1 MPPSRDWRLGKKAEA
16 EAEAGLEESEIE
28 VGNVGGS
35 AAGFVG
41 RVAARVA
48 DNSQL
53 AEGIVVV
60 GGGTQY
66 TRVGQLVGA
75 VDVVVEGA
83 AGTGFVARVL
93 LTWADIQ
100 PG

>member
-1 MPPSRDWRLGKKAEA
+1 LQERILKTPLSRDRRLEKKIEA
-16 EAEAGLEESEIE
+16 EAALEESETE
-28 VGNVGGS
+28 VGNAGGS

-41 RVAARVA
+41 RVAATVV

-66 TRVGQLVGA
+66 MRVG
-75 VDVVVEGA
+75 
-83 AGTGFVARVL
+83 
-93 LTWADIQ
+93 
-100 PG
+100 